1 MTDVGPL
8 SFGEHVFWFLLLSLF
23 VFLVYNALRV
33 DSVREAARRG
43 VRRWLVF
50 TAGSTVLA
58 LVSFLIANTL

>member
-8 SFGEHVFWFLLLSLF
+8 SIGEHLFWFMLLSLF

-33 DSVREAARRG
+33 DSVAEAARRG

-50 TAGSTVLA
+50 LAGSVALA
-58 LVSFLIANTL
+58 LVMFVLAQTL